1 VISMSMAQ
9 IGTLN
14 NLSLVVAG
22 RLKTGGMMSE
32 TIDKAETVVFGVSKM
47 LSETPQRTESVLI
60 TNT

>member
-1 VISMSMAQ
+1 MAQ

-22 RLKTGGMMSE
+22 RLMTGGMMSE